1 MASVECTYTATAAA
15 GYQFDGWYNL
25 SDEKVSDQATYT
37 LEAESSLTL
46 VARFR
51 EDSGTETANKVLLQK
66 TYDYAKDLDTTGVV
80 GSAVD
85 VFEKALAQAKAVL
98 DNPNA
103 TQEQVNTAWDNLL
116 EGIWALG
123 LKQGDKTMLEL
134 LIARADHMMDNA
146 DKYVEANWQQ
156 LVDALEAAKAVMADG
171 DALQNDVDQA
181 ADALLNAIL
190 AQRFKADKSI
200 LEDLIGKAEGINLEG
215 YTTESVATF
224 RTALANAQAVM
235 ANAALSEDDQA
246 TVDAAVAALSDAMNG
261 LTAGGVPE
269 TSDKPE
275 ASQAPETTD
284 KPQSTDKPQA
294 TEKPENVPQTGDSAQ
309 LMVYVVALAAAAV
322 LMGTT
327 VVVRRRRS

>member
-1 MASVECTYTATAAA
+1 MECNYTATAA

-37 LEAESSLTL
+37 LEAQTSLTL

-103 TQEQVNTAWDNLL
+103 TQAEVNTAWDNLL

-123 LKQGDKTMLEL
+123 LKQGDKAMLEL
-134 LIARADHMMDNA
+134 LIARADHMVDNA
-146 DKYVEANWQQ
+146 DKYVQANWQQ

-171 DALQNDVDQA
+171 DALQNDVDEA
-181 ADALLNAIL
+181 ADALLDAIL

-200 LEDLIGKAEGINLEG
+200 LKELVNQAEAMDLSG
-215 YTTESVATF
+215 YTAQSVATF
-224 RTALANAQAVM
+224 RTALQNAQAVM
-235 ANAALSEDDQA
+235 ADNSLTEDDQA
-246 TVDAAVAALSDAMNG
+246 KVDAAVAR
-261 LTAGGVPE
+261 
-269 TSDKPE
+269 K
-275 ASQAPETTD
+275 
-284 KPQSTDKPQA
+284 
-294 TEKPENVPQTGDSAQ
+294 
-309 LMVYVVALAAAAV
+309 
-322 LMGTT
+322 
-327 VVVRRRRS
+327 RRG